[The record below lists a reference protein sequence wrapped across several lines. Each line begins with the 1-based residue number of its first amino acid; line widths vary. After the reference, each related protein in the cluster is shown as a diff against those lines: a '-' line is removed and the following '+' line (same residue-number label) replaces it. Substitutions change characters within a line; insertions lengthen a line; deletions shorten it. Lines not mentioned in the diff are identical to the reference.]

1 MSYYKNY
8 NNAKFILFTSKQ
20 YEEDNLYAPNY
31 LDSKYDDAKDKRSV
45 LQLLMESGANGYVIM
60 PTTKREP
67 LYLFD
72 NSKNPI
78 SDYTVEY
85 MSADKKHKLMSDCIS
100 EIKKFVK
107 KILEINPDAN
117 LWIGTPTMNVSNY
130 PGSIGIS
137 QVYIRTMME
146 FLVETKKALSL
157 YYKDDGNSAWD
168 NVKGFFYNQETIY
181 SNQDIDVNNLT
192 NHPETFLMKHV
203 CDYIHNSVPRY
214 APDAISTDMGWEET
228 PINRDII
235 WVPYLSARP
244 GDNEQDLITK
254 TYKDVATLVENTA
267 LFDCA
272 FIQAFLIHQYDN
284 GLTPQEVKTIR
295 SNGSKNIS
303 AICHAVENGEFVY
316 NDLKT
321 VVIPQEDKQRTCI
334 IGAEY
339 EISGIHEFN
348 QENGPDC
355 DINYKES
362 AFLPYCKYD
371 KFIGKKP
378 LLFYWDGDSDYAG
391 YKVSQVITTK
401 YSGLQGPGLYKNIN
415 SNYKKFSD
423 ALFDTEMQTYMN
435 SLENALADSET
446 ENVSISVSASLIK
459 KEVADFYAYSM
470 KTVFLMDNPDKYWI
484 DDLEYTI
491 EYDGDY
497 VSKINFTVINSEE
510 RGGNINPLVEK
521 FLNTLNIDTGD
532 VSAYSADYTDDIS
545 KFIKIHDKLITD
557 GTYIETT
564 ENVNY
569 NCAYGLLWRN
579 AKKGNS
585 RAFAAA
591 LSLLCNSAG
600 IPCLMMEGLKD
611 GKEHYWNYVLLGGEW
626 WFVDAALNVP
636 TDTDGYK
643 YKYFLRTKPSSY
655 FDSVFLPEVNSAQG
669 SLVKYGDVDQDGAIT
684 SNDLALAQQL
694 AMSSSFEV
702 SPLGLIAADVD
713 GDGYITF
720 NDASEILSKTL
731 NNSFVF
737 SVEEKINNQWT

>member
-1 MSYYKNY
+1 MTLYDY
-8 NNAKFILFTSKQ
+8 NNAKFILFLSTQ
-20 YEEDNLYAPNY
+20 YEMDDDLNRLNY
-31 LDSKYDDAKDKRSV
+31 KDEPQKRSN
-45 LQLLMESGANGYVIM
+45 LQLFTDSGANGYIIM
-60 PTTKREP
+60 PTTKKEP
-67 LYLFD
+67 LDLF
-72 NSKNPI
+72 NNPDRLI

-85 MSADKKHKLMSDCIS
+85 MSADKSHRLMGDCIS

-107 KILEINPDAN
+107 RILEFNPDAN

-137 QVYIRTMME
+137 QVYIRTMMK
-146 FLVETKKALSL
+146 FLVDTKKALNVV
-157 YYKDDGNSAWD
+157 YKQNDKDINAWN

-321 VVIPQEDKQRTCI
+321 LVIPQNNKPKKCA

-355 DINYKES
+355 DINYKDS

-371 KFIGKKP
+371 KFIGTKP
-378 LLFYWDGDSDYAG
+378 LLFYWDGGSDYSN

-423 ALFDTEMQTYMN
+423 ALFDTEIQTYMN
-435 SLENALADSET
+435 SIENALADPET
-446 ENVSISVSASLIK
+446 ESVSISVSASLIK

-655 FDSVFLPEVNSAQG
+655 FDSVFLPEVNSVQG
-669 SLVKYGDVDQDGAIT
+669 SLVKFGDIDGDGIIT
-684 SNDLALAQQL
+684 SNDSAIAQQL
-694 AMSSSFEV
+694 ALSSSFEL
-702 SPLGLIAADVD
+702 SPLGQIAADVD
-713 GDGYITF
+713 GNGHITF
-720 NDASEILSKTL
+720 NDPAEILSKTL
-731 NNSFVF
+731 DNNYVF
-737 SVEEKINNQWT
+737 TVEEKINSYT